1 LRDHP
6 AGSPLPQDPG
16 TDELHRQVFE
26 RNLAVQLLLDPEDG
40 RIVEANPAA
49 CRFYGYDRAQLTGM
63 RITQINTMPPSELR
77 ELMGAAVEERRNAFL
92 FRHRLASGEVRDV
105 EVHSGPVEIG
115 GRRLLYS
122 IIHDVTERVRAQEAL
137 TSSEATFRLVFANHP
152 LPMWVYD
159 EQSLRFLEVNAA
171 AVHAYGWT
179 RDEFLGM
186 RITDIRPPEE
196 VGSLLERLRQ
206 PRPEVAPR
214 PTRSRHCRRDGA
226 SLEVEVLS
234 HRIDFGSRSGILVV
248 SQDVTDR
255 ERALEA
261 LRASEEKY
269 RAILAGIDEGYYEVD
284 LAGRFTFAND
294 ALRSMLGEEESDLR
308 GRSLGSWVSADTGDE
323 LGQAFEQ
330 VAQTGQP
337 TRYLRFEVVRGDGAR
352 RAVEGS
358 VSLLRGAHGEA
369 DGFRGI
375 LTDVTERE
383 QRDAELRDSEERFR
397 RLVEMSP
404 DGIAIYC
411 EGRVVFCNTAGAR
424 LVGATSPEEVLG
436 RGLDDFV
443 HPESKAVTRDR
454 LQRLRQG
461 QDVPFVELKYL
472 RMDGSTIEVEAA
484 ATPFLWRDRPAAQV
498 VVRDI
503 SARKR
508 SDRLQRALYRIA
520 QTSTT
525 NQDMGALYASIHGI
539 VGELMYAR
547 NFYIALVD
555 PVSGTFGFDYFVDEE
570 DPVPPTVKPGRSLTD
585 YVLRTGEPLLADAE
599 TFADLEARNEIEL
612 LGAPSIDWLGVPLK
626 RGRECFGALVVQSY
640 NEEHR
645 YTVADRDVLTFVS
658 QHVATAIDRRR
669 AASALEE
676 SEDRFRTLAETAPCA
691 IFIYQGDR
699 FRYANPAMSAISGY
713 TREELMETNFWSM
726 VHPEFREMVRERG
739 MARQKGQAAE
749 VPGTYEFQI
758 VRKDGEVRWV
768 QFSAGVIER
777 DGQPAGL
784 GTAFDITER
793 KRAEEQIRSL
803 AYLDPL
809 TGLPNRLL
817 FNDRV
822 TVAVA
827 QAHRLRQRLAVLF
840 LDLDRFKIINDS
852 LGHSI
857 GDRLLQEVAARLLAA
872 VREGD
877 TVARLGGDEF
887 TLLLP
892 AVVRAEDAAKIAEK
906 LLESLRQSFRL
917 DGRELFVTSSLGIS
931 LYPDDGHDA
940 ESLVKNA
947 DTAMYRAKEE
957 GRDNYQLYTRGM
969 NATAVERLALE
980 SSLRKALAQQE
991 LLLYYQPLLDLG
1003 TGRVHGVEALLRWRH
1018 PERGLVPPS
1027 EFIPLAE
1034 LTGLIVGIGNWSL
1047 RVACQQAREWQK
1059 SGHPNLT
1066 MAVNLSV
1073 RQFNQPDL
1081 AAQVRR
1087 ALMET
1092 ELPARSLDLE
1102 ITESNAMQNAEGTI
1116 QTLRELK
1123 TLGVRVSIDD
1133 FGIGYSSLSYLK
1145 RLPIDTLKIDQS
1157 FVRDITTDPDD
1168 AAIATAVIALAH
1180 TLKLK
1185 VVGEGVETEEQLAFL
1200 AAQHC
1205 DRVQGFLF
1213 SPPLSAA
1220 DCTQF
1225 LARNRPL

>member
-1 LRDHP
+1 LPEVPGGVPASSHP
-6 AGSPLPQDPG
+6 AE
-16 TDELHRQVFE
+16 ELHRQVFE
-26 RNLAVQLLLDPEDG
+26 KNLAVQLLIDPEDG

-49 CRFYGYDRAQLTGM
+49 CRFYGYDRAHLTRM
-63 RITQINTMPPSELR
+63 RISEINTLPPAQVKEA
-77 ELMGAAVEERRNAFL
+77 MAAACGERRNAFH
-92 FRHRLASGEVRDV
+92 FRHRVRGGEIRDV

-122 IIHDVTERVRAQEAL
+122 IIHDVTDSRRAQEAL
-137 TSSEATFRLVFANHP
+137 AASEATFRLVFANHP

-159 EQSLRFLEVNAA
+159 DDTLQFLEVNGA
-171 AVHAYGWT
+171 AVDSYGYS

-196 VGSLLERLRQ
+196 VPALMERLQRLREGAS
-206 PRPEVAPR
+206 PRGMR
-214 PTRSRHCRRDGA
+214 TRHRRRDGTV
-226 SLEVEVLS
+226 LEVEVLS
-234 HRIDFGSRSGILVV
+234 HRIDLGSRMGVLVV
-248 SQDVTDR
+248 AQDVTDR
-255 ERALEA
+255 EQAFAA
-261 LRASEEKY
+261 LRASEERY

-284 LAGRFTFAND
+284 LEGRFTFVND
-294 ALRSMLGEEESDLR
+294 ALRLALGETRHELT
-308 GRSLGSWVSADTGDE
+308 GRLFASYVAPDTGEE
-323 LGQAFEQ
+323 LRVAFEQ
-330 VAQTGQP
+330 VRETGQP
-337 TRYLRFEVVRGDGAR
+337 VRHVRFDVAR
-352 RAVEGS
+352 SDSALRAVEGS
-358 VSLLRGAHGEA
+358 VALLRDPLGTPI
-369 DGFRGI
+369 GFRGI

-383 QRDAELRDSEERFR
+383 QRDTELRESEERFR

-404 DGIAIYC
+404 DGIAIYA
-411 EGRVVFCNTAGAR
+411 EGRVVFCNSAGAR
-424 LVGATSPEEVLG
+424 LVGAASPEDVLG
-436 RGLDDFV
+436 RGLEDFV
-443 HPESKAVTRDR
+443 HPDSIPLSRERM
-454 LQRLRQG
+454 LRLRQG
-461 QDVPFVELKYL
+461 QPVPFVELKYL
-472 RMDGSTIEVEAA
+472 RLDGTPIEVEAA
-484 ATPFLWRDRPAAQV
+484 ATPFVWRDRPAAQV

-503 SARKR
+503 TARRKAEL
-508 SDRLQRALYRIA
+508 LQRALYRIA
-520 QTSTT
+520 QTSAST
-525 NQDMGALYASIHGI
+525 QDMDALYAAIHGI

-547 NFYIALVD
+547 NFYIALRNQ
-555 PVSGTFGFDYFVDEE
+555 PSGGFAFAYFVDEE
-570 DPVPPTVKPGRSLTD
+570 DPVPPTIKPGRSLTE
-585 YVLRTGEPLLADAE
+585 YVLRTGEPLLADASV
-599 TFADLEARNEIEL
+599 FADLEAKDEIEL

-626 RGRECFGALVVQSY
+626 RDDECFGVLVVQSY
-640 NEEHR
+640 SEEHR
-645 YTVADRDVLTFVS
+645 YTAADRDVLTFVS

-669 AASALEE
+669 AAAALEE
-676 SEDRFRTLAETAPCA
+676 SEARFRTLAETAPCA

-699 FRYANPAMSAISGY
+699 FRYANPAMSEISGY
-713 TREELMETNFWSM
+713 SREELMDTNFWSM
-726 VHPEFREMVRERG
+726 VHPDFRDVVRQRG
-739 MARQKGQAAE
+739 IARQRGEEKL
-749 VPGTYEFQI
+749 PGSYEFQI

-777 DGQPAGL
+777 DGEPAGL

-827 QAHRLRQRLAVLF
+827 QAHRNQQRLAVIF
-840 LDLDRFKIINDS
+840 LDLDRFKVINDS
-852 LGHSI
+852 LGHTI
-857 GDRLLQEVAARLLAA
+857 GDRLLREVAQRLLAG

-892 AVVRAEDAAKIAEK
+892 GVLRAEDAAKIAEK
-906 LLESLRQSFRL
+906 LLEGLRQSFRL
-917 DGRELFVTSSLGIS
+917 DGRELFVTASVGIS
-931 LYPDDGHDA
+931 LYPDDGHDT
-940 ESLVKNA
+940 ETLIKNA
-947 DTAMYRAKEE
+947 DTAMYRAKEQ
-957 GRDNYQLYTRGM
+957 GRDNYQLYTHAM

-980 SSLRKALAQQE
+980 NSLRKALAQGE

-1003 TGRVHGVEALLRWRH
+1003 TGRVQGVEALLRWRH

-1027 EFIPLAE
+1027 EFIPIAE
-1034 LTGLIVGIGNWSL
+1034 LTGLIVPIGNWTL
-1047 RVACQQAREWQK
+1047 RTACTQARHWQQA
-1059 SGHPNLT
+1059 GHPNLT
-1066 MAVNLSV
+1066 VAVNLSV

-1087 ALMET
+1087 ALLESG
-1092 ELPARSLDLE
+1092 LPPRSLDLE

-1200 AAQHC
+1200 SARHC
-1205 DRVQGFLF
+1205 DRVQGFLY
-1213 SPPLSAA
+1213 SPPLAPE

-1225 LARNRPL
+1225 LARSRAL